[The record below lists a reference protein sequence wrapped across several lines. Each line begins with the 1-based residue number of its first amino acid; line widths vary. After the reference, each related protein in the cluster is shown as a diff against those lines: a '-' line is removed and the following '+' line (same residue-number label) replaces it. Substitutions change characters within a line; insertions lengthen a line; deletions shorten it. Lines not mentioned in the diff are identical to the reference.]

1 MKWYRPRNRNCH
13 LTGPHNCCG
22 QNRSK
27 GKNWER
33 GLQQEFPQLGRCG
46 NSPCPERR
54 ACIASFSLMGWDLL
68 FFLLSEKCRT
78 LLNVWGFP
86 LTWHLCTSLCLERG
100 WPWCLSWVSAPLQ
113 MNLLQR
119 AAATRACYCCCVIS
133 SSRHSCSG
141 VLCPWWII
149 KPCTPVFQ
157 GVSYRSGY

>member
-1 MKWYRPRNRNCH
+1 MKGYRPRNRNCH

-27 GKNWER
+27 GKNWEGEYSR
-33 GLQQEFPQLGRCG
+33 
-46 NSPCPERR
+46 NS
-54 ACIASFSLMGWDLL
+54 ASWEDVESPPVLREELALHPSPLWAETY
-68 FFLLSEKCRT
+68 FFFLSEKCRT

-86 LTWHLCTSLCLERG
+86 LTWDLCTSLCLERG